1 MNRAAEIVDVYA
13 EIGLRGIFLRPISPY
28 GFALRRRGGAGYE
41 VSQWLEFYEAG
52 LARIAEL
59 CSQGVPMMEIYASII
74 ARKMLTNTDPGY
86 VDLTS
91 PAGIGIGAIVYN
103 YDGDVYASDEGR
115 MLAEMGDRTF
125 RLGNVHDSSYAD
137 IMLSDSLLN
146 PLMESVTLS
155 APMCSTCAFEPY
167 CGADPVFHHATAGD
181 FLGHKAMSA
190 FCQRNMGVF
199 TLLLRKMRDD
209 PNFLDLMRQWAGHV

>member
-1 MNRAAEIVDVYA
+1 
-13 EIGLRGIFLRPISPY
+13 
-28 GFALRRRGGAGYE
+28 
-41 VSQWLEFYEAG
+41 
-52 LARIAEL
+52 
-59 CSQGVPMMEIYASII
+59 MMEIYASII
-74 ARKMLTNTDPGY
+74 AKKMLSNTDPGY

-91 PAGIGIGAIVYN
+91 PAGIGIGALVYN

-115 MLAEMGDRTF
+115 MLAEMNDRTF
-125 RLGNVHDSSYAD
+125 RLGNVHNSSYTD
-137 IMLSDSLLN
+137 IMLSESLLD

-167 CGADPVFHHATAGD
+167 CGADPVFHHATAGN
-181 FLGHKAMSA
+181 FLGHKALSA

-209 PNFLDLMRQWAGHV
+209 PVFLDLMRQWAQ